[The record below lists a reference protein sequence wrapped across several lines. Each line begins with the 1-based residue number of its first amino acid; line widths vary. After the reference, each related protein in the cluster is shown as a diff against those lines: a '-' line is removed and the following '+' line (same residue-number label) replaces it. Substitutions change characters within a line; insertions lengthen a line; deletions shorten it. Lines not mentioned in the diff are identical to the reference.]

1 MTISPAAGER
11 LRFLARVVSKE
22 IGHLQHTDGRLFG
35 QRFSADAA
43 AQLAHDP
50 DLAERVD
57 AFVTRFGR
65 LQDTIGDKLLPALLQ
80 ALGERTGPAVDN
92 LDRAERLGLI
102 ASAEQWMTIRKLRN
116 LMIHDYIEDPA
127 VLADALQTGHD
138 NLPLLL
144 DAANSMLGELSRRKL
159 AE

>member
-1 MTISPAAGER
+1 MTISPAARER

-22 IGHLQHTDGRLFG
+22 IGHLQHTDGRLFR

-65 LQDTIGDKLLPALLQ
+65 LQDTIGDMLLPALPQGCGL
-80 ALGERTGPAVDN
+80 PAASLRIP
-92 LDRAERLGLI
+92 LDRDRLFRRNVTTNSG
-102 ASAEQWMTIRKLRN
+102 RK
-116 LMIHDYIEDPA
+116 
-127 VLADALQTGHD
+127 
-138 NLPLLL
+138 
-144 DAANSMLGELSRRKL
+144 
-159 AE
+159 